1 MNEKTK
7 MINSLILEN
16 INIISEQPLSTP
28 EQIKKEINIPKRLKE
43 FIFLERKLISR
54 IIHKQDK
61 RLLVICGPCS
71 IHEIKGAMEYA
82 ERLAFLRRKYSAT
95 LNIVMR
101 SYFEKPRTTVG
112 WKGYINDPH
121 IDGSFDIEYGLR
133 KARILLRSLTELGL
147 PLATEA
153 LDPISP
159 QYISE
164 FISWSAIGARTSES
178 QTHREMA
185 SGLSM
190 PVGFKNGTDGNLSSA
205 INGIKAASHSQIFM
219 GINQQ
224 GRVVLLTTQGNLD
237 GHLILRGSSQP
248 NYDEESINQAKIA
261 LQAQNITSGLIV
273 DCSHGNSNK
282 DYRRQPLVAEHVLKQ
297 RRDGNQ
303 MIVGIMLESNLF
315 EGNQNSETSK
325 EKLKY
330 GVSITDSCMGWET
343 TEEVMAMCH
352 EYMSD
357 SP

>member
-1 MNEKTK
+1 MTG
-7 MINSLILEN
+7 SLILDN
-16 INIISEQPLSTP
+16 INIISEQTLSTP
-28 EQIKKEINIPKRLKE
+28 EQIKKEIHMSERLKE
-43 FIFLERKLISR
+43 FIFLERKLMSR

-71 IHEIKGAMEYA
+71 IHEIKSAMEYA
-82 ERLAFLRRKYSAT
+82 ERLFVARKKYAAT

-121 IDGSFDIEYGLR
+121 IDGTFDIEYGLR

-164 FISWSAIGARTSES
+164 FISWAAIGARTSES

-205 INGIKAASHSQIFM
+205 INGIKAASKSQVFM

-224 GRVVLLTTQGNLD
+224 GRVVLLTTQGNSD
-237 GHLILRGSSQP
+237 GHLILRGSNQP
-248 NYDEESINQAKIA
+248 NYDEASISNAETAMK
-261 LQAQNITSGLIV
+261 AQDLSPALIV
-273 DCSHGNSNK
+273 DCSHGNSDK

-297 RRDGNQ
+297 RREGNQ
-303 MIVGIMLESNLF
+303 AIVGIMLESNLF
-315 EGNQNSETSK
+315 EGNQSSDAPK
-325 EKLKY
+325 EELKY
-330 GVSITDSCMGWET
+330 GVSITDSCMGWDT
-343 TEEVMAMCH
+343 TEDVLAMCH
-352 EYMSD
+352 DYMSG
-357 SP
+357 SH